1 MSTAEQLGSLN
12 APQRKAVTYGEPLPG
27 GKGFRAG
34 PLLIVAGAGTGKTNT
49 LAHRVAHLA
58 MSGVD
63 PARILMLTFT
73 RRAAVEMKRRANEI
87 MRAALDDK
95 LGSKASAISQRLTW
109 SGTFHS
115 IANRLLR
122 HYAKHVGLDPSF
134 NVLDRSD
141 AADLL
146 DTVRTELGF
155 SGKGQRFPRKD
166 TCLGIYSY
174 RVNTQ
179 KSLKE
184 TLESQYSW
192 CATHEEDIAKLLRAY
207 VERKAQN
214 RVLDY
219 DDLLLY
225 WHAMMSEERIA
236 KSVSALFDHVLVDEY
251 QDTNKLQ
258 GDILQALK
266 PDGQGVTVVG
276 DDAQAIY
283 SFRAAAV
290 ENILGFPDRFR
301 PKAEVITLAQN
312 FRSSQSILD
321 VANGLMADAPR
332 QYRKHLLSMRGQ
344 GPRPKLVTVDDLPT
358 QSEFICT
365 RVLAQREAGIPLRRQ
380 AVLFRT
386 GSHSDVLEVELA
398 KRKIPFVKYGGLKF
412 MEAAHVKDLLS
423 VLRWADNPRNTIAAF
438 RVLQFMPGMGPA
450 NAKKALDHFVAAGHV
465 WASFDKF
472 EPPNDTRMSWKK
484 FIELFTALGEA
495 NREWR
500 GQIALVREWY
510 KPHME
515 RMYEHV
521 HTRIGDL
528 DQLEL
533 LSSQYQ
539 TRERFVSEITLD
551 PPNASGDLSG
561 SALHDED
568 FLVLSTIHSAKGME
582 WDNVYILNV
591 VEGSFPN
598 EFSAGKA
605 ESVEEERRL
614 LYVAMTRA
622 RNELTCV
629 VPLRFQITSQPKTS
643 DGHVYGGR
651 SRFLTEKVIKCFD
664 EQTFQGTNVEA
675 KIEEVSADSGTID
688 VASRLKQMW

>member
-1 MSTAEQLGSLN
+1 MSTAEKLGSLN
-12 APQRKAVTYGEPLPG
+12 APQRKAVTYGEAMPG
-27 GKGFRAG
+27 GKGFRSG

-58 MSGVD
+58 MSGAD

-73 RRAAVEMKRRANEI
+73 RRAAIEMKRRTNEI
-87 MRAALDDK
+87 LREVLDDK
-95 LGSKASAISQRLTW
+95 LGGKASALSQRLTW
-109 SGTFHS
+109 AGTFHS
-115 IANRLLR
+115 TGNRLLR

-134 NVLDRSD
+134 SVIDRAD

-146 DTVRTELGF
+146 DTVRGEMGF

-179 KSLKE
+179 RSLKE
-184 TLESQYSW
+184 TLESQYAW
-192 CATHEEDIAKLLRAY
+192 CSHFEEDIGKLLRGY
-207 VERKAQN
+207 VERKSQY
-214 RVLDY
+214 RVLDF

-225 WHAMMSEERIA
+225 WHAMMSEDKIA
-236 KSVSALFDHVLVDEY
+236 KSVSAHFDHILVDEY

-258 GDILQALK
+258 GDILQALR

-283 SFRAAAV
+283 AFRAAAV
-290 ENILGFPDRFR
+290 ENISGFPDRFR
-301 PKAEVITLAQN
+301 PKAETITLAQN
-312 FRSSQSILD
+312 YRSSQSVLD
-321 VANGLMADAPR
+321 AANALMAEAPR

-358 QSEFICT
+358 QAEFICT
-365 RVLAQREAGIPLRRQ
+365 RVLAAREAGVPLKRQ

-386 GSHSDVLEVELA
+386 GSHSDLLEIELV

-412 MEAAHVKDLLS
+412 LEAEHVKDLLG
-423 VLRWADNPRNTIAAF
+423 VLRWADNPRNLIAAF
-438 RVLQFMPGMGPA
+438 RVLQFMPGMGPT
-450 NAKKALDHFVAAGHV
+450 NAKRAVDHFVSKNFLWAGLE
-465 WASFDKF
+465 SF
-472 EPPNDTRMSWKK
+472 EPPSESRIAWKK
-484 FIELFTALGEA
+484 CVDLFTALTEP

-500 GQIALVREWY
+500 GQINMIREWY

-515 RMYEHV
+515 RLYDHV

-533 LSSQYQ
+533 LSSQYA
-539 TRERFVSEITLD
+539 TRERFITELTLD
-551 PPNASGDLSG
+551 PPNASSDLAG
-561 SALHDED
+561 QAHQDED
-568 FLVLSTIHSAKGME
+568 TLVISTIHSAKGME
-582 WDNVYILNV
+582 WDHVYVMNV

-605 ESVEEERRL
+605 ESIEEERRL

-622 RNELTCV
+622 RNELNCI
-629 VPLRFQITSQPKTS
+629 VPLRFQVTSQPKTS

-651 SRFLTEKVIKCFD
+651 SRFLTEKVMKCFD
-664 EQTFQGTNVEA
+664 EQTFQSANVEA
-675 KIEEVSADSGTID
+675 KFEAAADSSTID

>member
-1 MSTAEQLGSLN
+1 MSTAEKLGSLN
-12 APQRKAVTYGEPLPG
+12 APQRKAVTYGEAMPG
-27 GKGFRAG
+27 GKGFRSG

-58 MSGVD
+58 ISGAD

-73 RRAAVEMKRRANEI
+73 RRAAIEMKRRTNEI
-87 MRAALDDK
+87 LRDVLDDK
-95 LGSKASAISQRLTW
+95 LGGKATALSQRLTW
-109 SGTFHS
+109 AGTFHS
-115 IANRLLR
+115 TGNRLLR

-134 NVLDRSD
+134 SVIDRAD

-146 DTVRTELGF
+146 DTVRTEMGF

-166 TCLGIYSY
+166 TCLGIYSH

-184 TLESQYSW
+184 TLESQYAW
-192 CATHEEDIAKLLRAY
+192 CSHFEEDIGKLLRGY
-207 VERKAQN
+207 VERKSQY
-214 RVLDY
+214 RVLDF

-225 WHAMMSEERIA
+225 WHAMMSEDKIA
-236 KSVSALFDHVLVDEY
+236 KSVSAHFDHILVDEY

-258 GDILQALK
+258 GDILQALR

-283 SFRAAAV
+283 AFRAAAV

-301 PKAEVITLAQN
+301 PKAETITLAQN
-312 FRSSQSILD
+312 YRSSQSVLD
-321 VANGLMADAPR
+321 AANALMADAPR

-358 QSEFICT
+358 QAEFICT
-365 RVLAQREAGIPLRRQ
+365 RILSARENGVPLKRQ

-386 GSHSDVLEVELA
+386 GSHSDLLEIELT

-412 MEAAHVKDLLS
+412 LEAAHVKDLLA
-423 VLRWADNPRNTIAAF
+423 VLRWADNPRNLLAAF
-438 RVLQFMPGMGPA
+438 RVLQLLPGMGPA
-450 NAKKALDHFVAAGHV
+450 NAKRAVDHFVSKNFLWAGLE
-465 WASFDKF
+465 SF
-472 EPPNDTRMSWKK
+472 EPPNDSKIAWKK
-484 FIELFTALGEA
+484 CVDLFAALCEP

-500 GQIALVREWY
+500 GQINMIREWY

-515 RMYEHV
+515 RVYDHV

-533 LSSQYQ
+533 LSSQYG
-539 TRERFVSEITLD
+539 TRERFITELTLD
-551 PPNASGDLSG
+551 PPNATSDMAGQ
-561 SALHDED
+561 AHQDED
-568 FLVLSTIHSAKGME
+568 TLVISTIHSAKGME
-582 WDNVYILNV
+582 WDQVYVMNV

-598 EFSAGKA
+598 EFAAGKA
-605 ESVEEERRL
+605 EAIEEERRL

-622 RNELTCV
+622 RNELNCV

-651 SRFLTEKVIKCFD
+651 SRFLTEKVMRCFD
-664 EQTFQGTNVEA
+664 EQTFQSANVEA
-675 KIEEVSADSGTID
+675 KFEAAADSSTID